1 MHGSVD
7 FAASRD
13 WTNSVVLLGIIADA
27 RVVTDGK
34 YTVYIVD
41 GDEAVRDSLTAF
53 LEAEGYTTKC
63 FVACEDFHAIRHPA
77 EDSCLLLDLHLPRH
91 GGDDLLACLSVR
103 AQQIPVIVMSGAA
116 RNTEARALRAG
127 AAAFIEKPLDS
138 DELIRKIRDILA

>member
-1 MHGSVD
+1 MHGSAD
-7 FAASRD
+7 FAASRGGAK
-13 WTNSVVLLGIIADA
+13 SVASPGIIADA

-53 LEAEGYTTKC
+53 LEAEGYATKC
-63 FVACEDFHAIRHPA
+63 FAACEDFHAIRHPA
-77 EDSCLLLDLHLPRH
+77 EDSCLLVDLHLPRH
-91 GGDDLLACLSVR
+91 GGDDLLARLSAR
-103 AQQIPVIVMSGAA
+103 TRQLPVIVMSGAA
-116 RNTEARALRAG
+116 RNTEARSLRAG